1 MSPELTSH
9 ESATGVILAGGRG
22 LRVGG
27 MDKGLIEWRGRPLI
41 EYGLDC
47 LRAQTSTLL
56 ISANRN
62 LERYRAYGVPV
73 LSDDAPGYPGPLAGM
88 LAAAR
93 AADTPWI
100 VCAPCDMP
108 QLPAD
113 AVRRLLAAAREQ
125 QVCAAYAVCRGD
137 ALYPLCVFERAL
149 IASLHEA
156 ATSNDRSVRGFLQ
169 RNNAARADFSDCGLR
184 NLNTPQA
191 LEAA

>member
-1 MSPELTSH
+1 MSRELTSH
-9 ESATGVILAGGRG
+9 ESVTGVILAGGRG
-22 LRVGG
+22 LRLGG

-41 EYGLDC
+41 EHGLDC
-47 LRAQTSTLL
+47 LRAQTSKRL

-73 LSDDAPGYPGPLAGM
+73 LCDEGPGCRGPLAGM

-100 VCAPCDMP
+100 VCLPCDMP

-113 AVRRLLAAAREQ
+113 AVQRLLAATREQ
-125 QVCAAYAVCRGD
+125 QVRAAYAVCGGD
-137 ALYPLCVFERAL
+137 ALYPLCVFARAL
-149 IASLHEA
+149 IASLSQA
-156 ATSNDRSVRGFLQ
+156 ANGEDRSVRGFLL
-169 RNNAARADFSDCGLR
+169 RNSAARADFSDCGLR